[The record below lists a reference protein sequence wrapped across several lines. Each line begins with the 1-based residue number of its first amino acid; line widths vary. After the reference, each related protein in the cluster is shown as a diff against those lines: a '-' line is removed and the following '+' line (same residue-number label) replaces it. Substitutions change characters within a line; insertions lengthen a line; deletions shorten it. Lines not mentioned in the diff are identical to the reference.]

1 MSSTHARHLYSL
13 DVSWQGIQDL
23 LLPTAR
29 GVPLRAR
36 LYLTLSPAPWKLA
49 SGWLSLAQT
58 QSLPNCDQDPVL
70 SSGEQSPFFN
80 SSYHSRSWPTRKKR
94 KKVWPQKQCE
104 IQEVTSGVGKGVV
117 KGILLKGHQ
126 LTTILITVDQTKCCL
141 RVFPISKSKT
151 PYISGVKMI
160 FKGYGPAM
168 GFLQRRGEIEEPR
181 TELICMIKQVLE
193 GEAIA
198 L

>member
-1 MSSTHARHLYSL
+1 MHLMSSTHARHLYSL

-29 GVPLRAR
+29 RVPLRAR

-58 QSLPNCDQDPVL
+58 HSLPNCDQDPVL

-80 SSYHSRSWPTRKKR
+80 SSYHSRSWPARKKR

-126 LTTILITVDQTKCCL
+126 LTTILITVDQNKML
-141 RVFPISKSKT
+141 SASISN
-151 PYISGVKMI
+151 
-160 FKGYGPAM
+160 F
-168 GFLQRRGEIEEPR
+168 
-181 TELICMIKQVLE
+181 
-193 GEAIA
+193 
-198 L
+198 